1 MLLFLQERGSMLLL
15 SLFLA
20 MALCIYEFL
29 RADFQ
34 QILKFNRF
42 SQVLLI
48 RSVILTLSILCLIGF
63 FGIKIQAWHAL
74 TAQIL
79 ASFIV
84 SIPLVIKRKLFAGL
98 FYLKKTVYL
107 SRSVFAGKY
116 RYLIGYS
123 IVLAFFGRLDVF
135 MLRSLSEAHDLSTYG
150 SAFRYYGFLLMAL
163 ESAKSVYL
171 PVIQSI
177 STIKGMNEIFLNHQK
192 YVLLSIPIIAFG
204 CLISQW
210 IIPWVDNG
218 RYPDAPT
225 VFIILSVSA
234 FMSFAFSPHVTVIM
248 KMEKFF
254 FLFLLMIFCFSLN
267 FGLNFF
273 LIPVYKAIGAAYA
286 TLLSFLCVNGAI
298 FLYSRKLR
306 KI

>member
-1 MLLFLQERGSMLLL
+1 
-15 SLFLA
+15 
-20 MALCIYEFL
+20 
-29 RADFQ
+29 
-34 QILKFNRF
+34 
-42 SQVLLI
+42 
-48 RSVILTLSILCLIGF
+48 
-63 FGIKIQAWHAL
+63 
-74 TAQIL
+74 
-79 ASFIV
+79 
-84 SIPLVIKRKLFAGL
+84 
-98 FYLKKTVYL
+98 
-107 SRSVFAGKY
+107 
-116 RYLIGYS
+116 
-123 IVLAFFGRLDVF
+123 VLAFFGRLDVF